1 MTVLKIKQIDL
12 FTKFI
17 FGFNLINVISY
28 LTYGYMPLKYFYA
41 WIFGRTH

>member
-17 FGFNLINVISY
+17 FGFNFINVIPC
-28 LTYGYMPLKYFYA
+28 LTCGYMPLKYFYA
-41 WIFGRTH
+41 WNFGRIR

>member
-17 FGFNLINVISY
+17 FAFNFINVIFY
-28 LTYGYMPLKYFYA
+28 LTCGYMLLKCLYA
-41 WIFGRTH
+41 WSFGRIP